1 MRRYSIIT
9 FTTTLI
15 AALLLLS
22 ACDVTVTPPKT
33 HFTPDIK
40 MPDIK
45 IPDIDI
51 KTLFAT
57 CDKKDSEMTFSKEA
71 LENTVAIEDTIDA
84 KDIEYIDCDKKV
96 TKTHGPVRNLNKSI
110 WIEPPPQLKSSVNY
124 ILVSNQRTCAAG
136 FVDTEKNDTSREL
149 VYSSLEDSG
158 RIKLKLSGS
167 KDKLPYY
174 TNVKEGNNIIKIQ
187 YYGKCLKYRENT
199 DPKTRDSIKCEKAEE
214 LGSKEVLL
222 KVRINLIAVPGV
234 DRIDNCRK

>member
-15 AALLLLS
+15 VALFLLS
-22 ACDVTVTPPKT
+22 ACDVKVQSAKT
-33 HFTPDIK
+33 NFK
-40 MPDIK
+40 MPDITV
-45 IPDIDI
+45 PNIDFA
-51 KTLFAT
+51 TLFNT

-71 LENTVAIEDTIDA
+71 LDNTASVEDTINV
-84 KDIEYIDCDKKV
+84 KDIEYIDCDQKV
-96 TKTHGPVRNLNKSI
+96 TKTHGPVRSLNKSI
-110 WIEPPPQLKSSVNY
+110 WIEPPPHLKSLVNY

-136 FVDTEKNDTSREL
+136 FVDAEKNDTSVEL

-167 KDKLPYY
+167 KTKLPYY
-174 TNVKEGNNIIKIQ
+174 TNVHEGNNILKIQ

-214 LGSKEVLL
+214 LGTKEVLI
-222 KVRINLIAVPGV
+222 KVRINLIEVGGT
-234 DRIDNCRK
+234 DRITEYCPK